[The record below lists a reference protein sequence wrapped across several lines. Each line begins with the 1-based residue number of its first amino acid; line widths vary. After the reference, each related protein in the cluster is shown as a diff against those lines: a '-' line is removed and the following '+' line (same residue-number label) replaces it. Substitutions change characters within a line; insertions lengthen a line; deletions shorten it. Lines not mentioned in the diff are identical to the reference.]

1 MNKNFSWLDRVPNS
15 GNRLVDSV
23 LVAIKR
29 EKIEKNQ
36 FHVIL
41 HFFDANSSLPNFF
54 STLFLVY
61 VSFFSFR
68 DEFYDILRELF
79 VVGTK
84 YEPKSPNCQIRD
96 WRTSYTSLSKT
107 WLALYGVG
115 KLKHQ

>member
-1 MNKNFSWLDRVPNS
+1 MARQGAEFGESTGWLSAGCDKKRKN
-15 GNRLVDSV
+15 
-23 LVAIKR
+23 R
-29 EKIEKNQ
+29 EKPVSRD
-36 FHVIL
+36 FA
-41 HFFDANSSLPNFF
+41 FFDANSSLPNFF

-68 DEFYDILRELF
+68 DEFYDILRELL